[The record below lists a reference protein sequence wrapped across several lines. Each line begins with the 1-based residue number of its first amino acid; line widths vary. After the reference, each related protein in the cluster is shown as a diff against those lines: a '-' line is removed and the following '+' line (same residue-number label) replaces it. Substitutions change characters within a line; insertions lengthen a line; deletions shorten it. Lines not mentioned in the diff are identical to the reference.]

1 MTREN
6 QMNMRQK
13 LMDEVSKAQKMM
25 VDLRDMLTE
34 EGMPEAERR
43 IIARKL
49 NFLSDLIFYNQD
61 TLDNCR

>member
-1 MTREN
+1 MT
-6 QMNMRQK
+6 MRQK

-25 VDLRDMLTE
+25 TDLRDMLTE
-34 EGMPEAERR
+34 EGMPEVERR

-49 NFLSDLIFYNQD
+49 NVLSDIIFYNQD

>member
-1 MTREN
+1 
-6 QMNMRQK
+6 MNMRQK

-25 VDLRDMLTE
+25 TDLRDMLSE
-34 EGMPEAERR
+34 EGMPEVERR

-49 NFLSDLIFYNQD
+49 NVLSDIIFYNQD

>member
-1 MTREN
+1 MTI
-6 QMNMRQK
+6 RQK

-25 VDLRDMLTE
+25 TDLRDMLSE
-34 EGMPEAERR
+34 EGMPEVERR

-49 NFLSDLIFYNQD
+49 NVLSDIIFYNQD

>member
-1 MTREN
+1 MT
-6 QMNMRQK
+6 MRQK

-25 VDLRDMLTE
+25 TDLRDMLSE
-34 EGMPEAERR
+34 EGMPEVERR

-49 NFLSDLIFYNQD
+49 NVLSDIIFYNQD